1 MTSPSPIRG
10 QEDRSALNFLK
21 PFTGLGRWGTL
32 PPESFQGSFSLA
44 RKKEGME
51 PPVLAAGRTTFTH
64 SHTHSFN
71 IHFLSTCYMLKYSSE
86 QKRKRMLCLLGT
98 KADYMPSS
106 EDREV
111 RMRVS
116 SCLLGLS

>member
-1 MTSPSPIRG
+1 M
-10 QEDRSALNFLK
+10 
-21 PFTGLGRWGTL
+21 

-51 PPVLAAGRTTFTH
+51 PAVLAAGRTTFTH
-64 SHTHSFN
+64 SHIHSFN
-71 IHFLSTCYMLKYSSE
+71 IHFLSTCYMLKYNSE